1 MVEQASRAGDLS
13 TEEAAKL
20 LHVSLKFV
28 DELVEAGELVGA
40 YQAQDGLRRIPRAI
54 VSAYKEKSK
63 AAQKKGLDQ
72 MIEASER
79 MGLYDAEVEDLRI
92 QPKG

>member
-1 MVEQASRAGDLS
+1 MVEQASRAGDVS

-28 DELVEAGELVGA
+28 DQLVEAGELVGA
-40 YQAQDGLRRIPRAI
+40 YQAQDGQRRIPRAI
-54 VSAYKEKSK
+54 VSAFKEKLK
-63 AAQKKGLDQ
+63 ASRKKGLDK

-92 QPKG
+92 QRKG